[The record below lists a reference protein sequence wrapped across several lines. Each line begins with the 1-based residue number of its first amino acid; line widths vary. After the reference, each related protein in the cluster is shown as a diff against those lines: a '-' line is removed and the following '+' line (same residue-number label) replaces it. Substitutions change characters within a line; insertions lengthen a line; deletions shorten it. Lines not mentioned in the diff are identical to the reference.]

1 MTSLLCSSLCSM
13 AYLGINVAAFTEE
26 PTLATAAWL
35 DFKAHILRLLEAGH
49 VGLAREL
56 WASVVE
62 IDHHPA
68 LPISA
73 LSIEGMPPIKR
84 MPCLIEP
91 CQRCSTKRGGFRFP
105 WIGLWTKRAVLVQA
119 NRPPSEAWRLYSE
132 SDAHLS
138 FDEIRRASIGISAVE
153 LVPQHVVE
161 LTEAVASDRSSLAIS
176 DLFLAWRFWQGERL
190 TWREPSVVSLP
201 PRSWARSPGAWA
213 GRALWGWLGG
223 WSAGIYPRP
232 ACTICA
238 TQYWD
243 TLFVRELPICDEC
256 RINGYDSDCSPS
268 DSGSSS

>member
-1 MTSLLCSSLCSM
+1 MWAWQGSCGSRWWRLTTIRLYPSVPLVLKGCPQSRGCPVLSSHASGVQPNGVVSDSLGSACGQNGPSL
-13 AYLGINVAAFTEE
+13 FK
-26 PTLATAAWL
+26 PT
-35 DFKAHILRLLEAGH
+35 
-49 VGLAREL
+49 
-56 WASVVE
+56 
-62 IDHHPA
+62 
-68 LPISA
+68 
-73 LSIEGMPPIKR
+73 
-84 MPCLIEP
+84 
-91 CQRCSTKRGGFRFP
+91 
-105 WIGLWTKRAVLVQA
+105 
-119 NRPPSEAWRLYSE
+119 RPPSEAWRLYSE

-256 RINGYDSDCSPS
+256 RIDGYDSDCSPS